1 MIESYNE
8 QVQRI
13 NKQLNEV
20 HKQYT
25 FENTD
30 IYKSLCDELEQSF
43 KDNDTILAMEIIGDI
58 EQAKINLKAKLP
70 WWYKARWQIGNSQEV
85 EQEARKLYKQNIYNR
100 R

>member
-30 IYKSLCDELEQSF
+30 IYKSLYDELEQSF

-58 EQAKINLKAKLP
+58 EQAKINFKAKLP

-85 EQEARKLYKQNIYNR
+85 EQEARRLYKQNIYNR